1 VDRPGRQRF
10 RGSRRVLITLLSG
23 GVLVAANASAADSSE
38 FWPELSAFV
47 GMTPATRLYLDAS
60 YAHGEDFRSLDLSA
74 FVDISIQPILREDL
88 RTDDWQR
95 KRYLWAR
102 LGYTRVLKAEE
113 GGATQV
119 AEDRAVVSGY
129 ARAEL
134 PAEVWLEARA
144 RADLRWMS
152 GDYSTRYRVRLEV
165 NREFTVLEHSVVPYF
180 NAEAFYDT
188 RFDGWSRA
196 LYQGGAEVTVN
207 QHFRYEI
214 YLASQVDRLPKR
226 TSVGAL
232 GVVAK
237 WYY

>member
-1 VDRPGRQRF
+1 MLSAAAFACQ
-10 RGSRRVLITLLSG
+10 TLG
-23 GVLVAANASAADSSE
+23 GAAYAADSSE

-47 GMTPATRLYLDAS
+47 GLTPATRLYLDAS
-60 YAHGEDFRSLDLSA
+60 YARGEDFRSLDLSA
-74 FVDISIQPILREDL
+74 FVDISIKPILRTDL
-88 RTDDWQR
+88 WTDDWQR

-102 LGYTRVLKAEE
+102 LGYTRVLKAED
-113 GGATQV
+113 GGSTHV
-119 AEDRAVVSGY
+119 IEDRAVVSGY

-144 RADLRWMS
+144 RADLRWMQ

-165 NREFTVLEHSVVPYF
+165 NREFTVLEHAVVPYF

-188 RFDGWSRA
+188 RFDGWARA

-207 QHFRYEI
+207 KHFRYEI
-214 YLASQVDRLPKR
+214 FLARQNDRRPSEQTLD
-226 TSVGAL
+226 AL
-232 GVVAK
+232 GIVAK

>member
-1 VDRPGRQRF
+1 MDIRA
-10 RGSRRVLITLLSG
+10 LIACAGLL
-23 GVLVAANASAADSSE
+23 AAGEASAADAWE
-38 FWPELSAFV
+38 TWPELSVFV
-47 GMTPATRLYLDAS
+47 GLNPDTRLYLDAS
-60 YAHGEDFRSLDLSA
+60 DSRGKESDVRSLDLSA
-74 FVDISIQPILREDL
+74 FVDLTIEPILRPDL

-102 LGYTRVLKAEE
+102 LGYTRVLKAED
-113 GGATQV
+113 GSTHV

-144 RADLRWMS
+144 RADLRWIG
-152 GDYSTRYRVRLEV
+152 GDYSTRYRLRLEA
-165 NREFTVLEHSVVPYF
+165 NREFTLLEHAVQPYF

-188 RFDGWSRA
+188 RFDGWARA

-207 QHFRYEI
+207 KHFRYEI
-214 YLASQVDRLPKR
+214 FLASQVDRLPTR
-226 TSVGAL
+226 ASVGAL
-232 GVVAK
+232 GLVAK